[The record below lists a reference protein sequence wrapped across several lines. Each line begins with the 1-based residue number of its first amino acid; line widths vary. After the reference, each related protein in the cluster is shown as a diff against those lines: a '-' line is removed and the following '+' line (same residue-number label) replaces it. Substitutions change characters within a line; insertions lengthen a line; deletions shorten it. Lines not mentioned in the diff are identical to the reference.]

1 MMHRIGRLIVGVL
14 LSGLTVGTVQAQEF
28 SLVSLDQALT
38 VRDWQRADAIAA
50 QLDAQAGQGDIM
62 AAYAASVRHA
72 ESGQCSDAVILADLV
87 IEAIPFFMPPYLVAY
102 RCHSQLGRYDVAAAR
117 LGSLQAILPDGPER
131 DLVTQLL
138 QNEQSRGQPSLS
150 GYFTAAPST
159 NVNRATSERTID
171 GGLWGPGTIPDEA
184 REQRGV
190 LFEFGGSVAVELAR
204 TEALTV
210 SGVLRSDV
218 RFTTDDERFEPSFT
232 VETPVSFSVTD
243 TARAVV
249 APYLTFGLDE
259 ERLTRIEA
267 GARGTF
273 TLPITAQQRLAVNL
287 KVAAIER
294 PHFPQR
300 SGYLAD
306 GAVSLSN
313 TLAPNINL
321 TTTARAIYH
330 HTDDESFR
338 TLEGTL
344 EARLDTLLEG
354 GLLLGLEG
362 TVGQRWHWRP
372 APFQTEKDQVDTFV
386 TGRIDAS
393 HRDITFGPLMPSIYY
408 EYTNSWSDNVF
419 YDYESHDIGLSL
431 RASF

>member
-1 MMHRIGRLIVGVL
+1 MLAVL
-14 LSGLTVGTVQAQEF
+14 PAQAQEI
-28 SLVSLDQALT
+28 SLPSLDRALSAG
-38 VRDWQRADAIAA
+38 DWMQADAIAA
-50 QLDAQAGQGDIM
+50 QLDAQVGQGDIM

-72 ESGQCSDAVILADLV
+72 ESGQCADAVILADLV
-87 IEAIPFFMPPYLVAY
+87 IEAVPFFVPPYLVAY

-117 LGSLQAILPDGPER
+117 LNSLQAILPEGPER
-131 DLVTQLL
+131 DLVAQLL
-138 QNEQSRGQPSLS
+138 QNEQSRGQPVFG

-171 GGLWGPGTIPDEA
+171 GGIWGPGTIPDDA

-218 RFTTDDERFEPSFT
+218 RFTTADERFEPSFT
-232 VETPVSFSVTD
+232 VEVPVSFSVTD
-243 TARAVV
+243 TARAVI
-249 APYLTFGLDE
+249 APYVTLALDE
-259 ERLTRIEA
+259 DRLSRIET

-287 KVAAIER
+287 KLAAIER
-294 PHFPQR
+294 PHFPER
-300 SGYLAD
+300 SGFLAD

-313 TLAPNINL
+313 SLSPNMNL
-321 TTTARAIYH
+321 TTTARAIYN

-338 TLEGTL
+338 TLEAKLT
-344 EARLDTLLEG
+344 ARFDTLFEG

-372 APFQTEKDQVDTFV
+372 APFQVETDQVDRFV
-386 TGRIDAS
+386 SGRIDAS
-393 HRDITFGPLMPSIYY
+393 HRDITFGPLMPSVYY

>member
-1 MMHRIGRLIVGVL
+1 MLVAL
-14 LSGLTVGTVQAQEF
+14 PTQAQEI
-28 SLVSLDQALT
+28 SLPSLDRALSAG
-38 VRDWQRADAIAA
+38 DWAQADAIAA
-50 QLDAQAGQGDIM
+50 QLDAQVGQGDIM

-72 ESGQCSDAVILADLV
+72 ENGQCADAVILADLV
-87 IEAIPFFMPPYLVAY
+87 IEAVPFFVPPYLVAY
-102 RCHSQLGRYDVAAAR
+102 RCHSELGRNDVAAAR
-117 LGSLQAILPDGPER
+117 LNSLQAILPEGPER
-131 DLVTQLL
+131 DLVAQLL
-138 QNEQSRGQPSLS
+138 QNEQSRGQPAFS

-171 GGLWGPGTIPDEA
+171 GGIWGPGTIPEDA
-184 REQRGV
+184 RSQRGV

-210 SGVLRSDV
+210 SGVLRSDI
-218 RFTTDDERFEPSFT
+218 RFSTADERFEPSFT
-232 VETPVSFSVTD
+232 AEVPVSFSMTD

-249 APYLTFGLDE
+249 APYVTLGLE
-259 ERLTRIEA
+259 EDRLARIET

-294 PHFPQR
+294 PLFRER
-300 SGYLAD
+300 SGLLAD
-306 GAVSLSN
+306 GSVSLSS
-313 TLAPNINL
+313 TLAPNMNL

-338 TLEGTL
+338 TLEATFGT
-344 EARLDTLLEG
+344 RLDTLLDG
-354 GLLLGLEG
+354 GLLLGVEG
-362 TVGQRWHWRP
+362 TIGQRWHSRP
-372 APFQTEKDQVDTFV
+372 APFQIEPDQVDRFV